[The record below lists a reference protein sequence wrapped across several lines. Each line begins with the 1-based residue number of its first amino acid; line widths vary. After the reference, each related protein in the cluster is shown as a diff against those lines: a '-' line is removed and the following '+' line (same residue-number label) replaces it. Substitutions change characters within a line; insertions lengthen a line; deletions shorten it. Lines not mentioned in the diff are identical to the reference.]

1 LLCLNDSM
9 CCTSFLLLRI
19 NLYSITCFHL
29 SVKKDNDF
37 DTIVV
42 VKLQRSEFLHSLP
55 CNPPRQHIVVIC
67 RSDYTSNDQGPAT
80 EDGIIAIRKAQRFQI
95 FE

>member
-1 LLCLNDSM
+1 
-9 CCTSFLLLRI
+9 
-19 NLYSITCFHL
+19 
-29 SVKKDNDF
+29 
-37 DTIVV
+37 
-42 VKLQRSEFLHSLP
+42 
-55 CNPPRQHIVVIC
+55 VVIC